1 VLFPRHTT
9 KRAYARGMRLS
20 ARAVA
25 TVLAAMAIGMAS
37 AIGIDG
43 WPGTSGQPSL
53 PIGFP
58 DCEAIGAG
66 LVRQPTTAWSSL
78 GFVVVGIWVAGDRR
92 LPLRSATTL
101 FSLTISA
108 VGIGSFLGHAA
119 QTEWARALDS
129 GAIKVMLSAF
139 AAYSIASLREW
150 DTRRLLIA
158 WTGLSIGVLAIEAVW
173 PGSARL
179 LLGAL
184 VVATVALAAA
194 ATSPAARRWLIGG
207 LGLLAAGWATWWLG
221 RQGAPLCAPSAVF
234 QLHGLWHILAAT
246 GIASVYQAYRSE
258 TP

>member
-1 VLFPRHTT
+1 
-9 KRAYARGMRLS
+9 MRLS
-20 ARAVA
+20 ARTVA
-25 TVLAAMAIGMAS
+25 TVLAAMAIGMAV

-43 WPGTSGQPSL
+43 WPGSSSQPPSL
-53 PIGFP
+53 IGFP

-101 FSLTISA
+101 FGLTISA

-139 AAYSIASLREW
+139 ATYSIASLREW
-150 DTRRLLIA
+150 DTRRLFTA

-184 VVATVALAAA
+184 VVATVALAVA
-194 ATSPAARRWLIGG
+194 ATSPAAQRCLIGG
-207 LGLLAAGWATWWLG
+207 LGLLAAGWAAWWLG
-221 RQGAPLCAPSAVF
+221 RRGAALCSPAAVF
-234 QLHGLWHILAAT
+234 QLHGLWHILAAA